1 MIRRLASLGNDERAA
16 TAIEYALIVALVAV
30 AAIAALD
37 AMGDSLIDI
46 FNLVR
51 DELANAA
58 ATT

>member
-1 MIRRLASLGNDERAA
+1 MIRRLLSLREDERGA

-58 ATT
+58 AT

>member
-1 MIRRLASLGNDERAA
+1 MIRRLLSLREDERGA

-37 AMGDSLIDI
+37 AMGDSLVDI

-58 ATT
+58 AT